1 MNAWIILLF
10 LLMGNCNS
18 DCSCKS
24 GRSSRQSDRDCGCDR
39 ERGSNRN
46 SDRSRNQEQDCGC
59 NDSRF
64 EPRFDSRP
72 FRDGR
77 ETCGC
82 EEKED

>member
-10 LLMGNCNS
+10 LLMGNRGC
-18 DCSCKS
+18 CKEE
-24 GRSSRQSDRDCGCDR
+24 QDACPKDDNCGCGR
-39 ERGSNRN
+39 ENNRN
-46 SDRSRNQEQDCGC
+46 NGGRNREQDCGC
-59 NDSRF
+59 DCDDSRF

-82 EEKED
+82 EEKDN

>member
-10 LLMGNCNS
+10 LLMGNRGS
-18 DCSCKS
+18 DCGCQRAQNSCNDNNDCGC
-24 GRSSRQSDRDCGCDR
+24 GRERSRNNGGRNRDNDCGCD
-39 ERGSNRN
+39 
-46 SDRSRNQEQDCGC
+46 
-59 NDSRF
+59 DSRF

-72 FRDGR
+72 FRDNR

>member
-10 LLMGNCNS
+10 LLMGN
-18 DCSCKS
+18 
-24 GRSSRQSDRDCGCDR
+24 RSSGCQSEQNSCQNDRDCGCGDR
-39 ERGSNRN
+39 GRNNDGRG
-46 SDRSRNQEQDCGC
+46 RSREQDCGC
-59 NDSRF
+59 DDSRF

>member
-18 DCSCKS
+18 DCSGRS
-24 GRSSRQSDRDCGCDR
+24 GRGSRRSDGDCGCDNDR
-39 ERGSNRN
+39 NRGR
-46 SDRSRNQEQDCGC
+46 DRDGDRDCGC